1 MVTKAIGVD
10 VGANGG
16 VVALGMDGEL
26 TAFSMPRGD
35 ANIAD
40 LLVSL
45 NPYAAYVEKVTG
57 YIGRAH
63 PASRMF
69 NFGVNFGVILGA
81 LHGMGS
87 EVDLIRP
94 QEWQKPLGLPKAE
107 DKMEHKRALK
117 READKLFPNLK
128 LTMKTCDAAL
138 ILHYA
143 LNKK

>member
-1 MVTKAIGVD
+1 
-10 VGANGG
+10 
-16 VVALGMDGEL
+16 MDDGL
-26 TAFSMPRGD
+26 TAYPMPRGD
-35 ANIAD
+35 ANIAE
-40 LLVSL
+40 LFLHL
-45 NPYAAYVEKVTG
+45 NPHVAYVEKVTG
-57 YIGRAH
+57 YIGKAH

-69 NFGVNFGVILGA
+69 NFGVNFGVILGV
-81 LHGMGS
+81 LHGTGS
-87 EVDLIRP
+87 EVELIRP